1 MIKYIKDSDLP
12 QGSEEWL
19 AMRRNHGTASE
30 AASAMG
36 VSPWIPKTP
45 LQLWELK
52 HGELTIKMNF
62 AMQIGNDTEDE
73 ARECF
78 QEYIGK
84 IYEPICIVD
93 DETFGLPLMA
103 SLDGREIMSGG
114 TSIVEIKVPLNGSD
128 SPLWRS
134 LDEGAD
140 LPIQYQLQ
148 MTQQMM
154 LSGETECHFW
164 VYDRFNHTGRHQLFK
179 MDPAMKQDILDSW
192 TNYFK
197 GKPEPGPKDIIQRD
211 DAAWTEQA
219 ETFLAA
225 KMLAV
230 QAKSMMDEARGEL
243 IQLCEGKSHKGSG
256 VRVRVNHDTQKWTI
270 TQGK

>member
-19 AMRRNHGTASE
+19 AMRRDHGTASE
-30 AASAMG
+30 SASALG

-52 HGELTIKMNF
+52 NGELTIKMNF
-62 AMQIGNDTEDE
+62 AMQVGNDTEDE

-78 QEYIGK
+78 QEFIGK

-103 SLDGREIMSGG
+103 SLDGREIMTGG

-128 SPLWRS
+128 SPLWKT
-134 LDEGAD
+134 LEQGLD

-164 VYDRFNHTGRHQLFK
+164 VYDRFNHTGAYLLFK
-179 MDPAMKQDILDSW
+179 MDPKMKQDIIDGW
-192 TNYFK
+192 TEYFK
-197 GKPEPGPKDIIQRD
+197 GKPEPGPKDIVDRD
-211 DAAWTEQA
+211 DAAWV
-219 ETFLAA
+219 ETADKFLAA
-225 KMLAV
+225 KGMMMT
-230 QAKSMMDEARGEL
+230 AKKMMEENKEQL
-243 IQLCEGKSHKGSG
+243 IQLCEGKSYKGSG
-256 VRVRVNHDTQKWTI
+256 VRVRVNHETERWTVTVI
-270 TQGK
+270 K